1 MTYDIDTDEEYVEMD
16 RAKFEIILLQANL
29 ELIKR
34 VNLLLEKLDKDNGN
48 TNRS

>member
-16 RAKFEIILLQANL
+16 RAKFDLIMLQANL

-34 VNLLLEKLDKDNGN
+34 VNLLLEKLEEKQ
-48 TNRS
+48 